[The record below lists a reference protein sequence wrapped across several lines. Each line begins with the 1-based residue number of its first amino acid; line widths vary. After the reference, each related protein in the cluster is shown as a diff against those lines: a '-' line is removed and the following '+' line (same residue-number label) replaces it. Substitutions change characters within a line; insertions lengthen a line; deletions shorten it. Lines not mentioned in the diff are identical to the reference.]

1 MTNFKNRVF
10 GAAIV
15 KAVNSNYNAD
25 FSGQPRTL
33 PSGTVYAT
41 DKAFKYTIKN
51 YLKDNYSGEYIFYF
65 KRVDSEINALTL
77 KDAYK
82 TYQEIYDF
90 DC

>member
-1 MTNFKNRVF
+1 MKQ
-10 GAAIV
+10 
-15 KAVNSNYNAD
+15 KKM
-25 FSGQPRTL
+25 
-33 PSGTVYAT
+33 
-41 DKAFKYTIKN
+41 DKAFKYIIKD
-51 YLKDNYSGEYIFYF
+51 YLKDNYSDEYIFYF